1 MEILRR
7 RALIFFGL
15 MGTMILFGMTGF
27 MLVEGYHWFDAL
39 YMTVITLTTV
49 GHYEV
54 KALSTASRVF
64 NMVLLL
70 VGVNTILFGIGML
83 TSTIFELQ
91 FDNYFDRRRRQR
103 MIESLHDHFIIC
115 GFGRVG
121 RGAAHELLRSKVPV
135 VVVDNNEDRIDMVI
149 KAGMLGVLADS
160 TRDETLRGVR
170 IERARGLVA
179 ALGSDADNLFL
190 TLSAK
195 TLNPKINVATRA
207 NEDESASKL
216 RRAGADSVVS
226 PYGFTGSKLAQSIVR
241 PHVTQFLDYAMLD
254 PAVDLG
260 IEQFRIDETS
270 SFAERHLYDLKELR
284 KEFGVTVLAIRRGGG
299 DMVFNPDAETRINT
313 GDHLIVMGKSTS
325 LQQLENPLEAKNS

>member
-1 MEILRR
+1 MTNLRR
-7 RALIFFGL
+7 RLLLFFGL
-15 MGTMILFGMTGF
+15 MLALLLFGMAGF
-27 MLVEGYHWFDAL
+27 VLVEGYHWFDAL

-49 GHYEV
+49 GYYEV
-54 KALSTASRVF
+54 KTLSTAGRAF

-70 VGVNTILFGIGML
+70 IGVNAIFLGIGLM
-83 TSTIFELQ
+83 TSTVVELQ
-91 FDNYFDRRRRQR
+91 LDHYFERKRRKR
-103 MIESLHDHFIIC
+103 MIESLHDHYIIC

-121 RGAAHELLRSKVPV
+121 RGAAQELLRSKAPI
-135 VVVDNNEDRIDMVI
+135 VVVDKDEDKIDRVI

-179 ALGSDADNLFL
+179 ALASDADNLFL

-195 TLNPKINVATRA
+195 TLNPKLTVATRA
-207 NEDESASKL
+207 NEDEAASKL

-226 PYGFTGSKLAQSIVR
+226 PYGVTGSRLAQSLIR

-260 IEQFRIDETS
+260 IEQFRVHQDSHVTAKS
-270 SFAERHLYDLKELR
+270 LADLKELR
-284 KEFGVTVLAIRRGGG
+284 KEFGISVLAIRRGHGE
-299 DMVFNPDAETRINT
+299 MIFNPGPDTIIED
-313 GDHLIVMGKSTS
+313 GDYLIVMGQSQS
-325 LQQLENPLEAKNS
+325 LQKLEKLLLSRL